1 MLKIV
6 PAALVAMTLAA
17 PAWASTQLN
26 DAYQNCIPILAAHQ
40 PASPEVTKECQM
52 IEQKYKVQP
61 QDRQLQKAP
70 PIDPAM
76 RGGPK

>member
-17 PAWASTQLN
+17 PAWATTRLN

-40 PASPEVTKECQM
+40 AASPEVIKECQM
-52 IEQKYKVQP
+52 ITQRYKAQP
-61 QDRQLQKAP
+61 QDRQLQKTP

-76 RGGPK
+76 RGGSK